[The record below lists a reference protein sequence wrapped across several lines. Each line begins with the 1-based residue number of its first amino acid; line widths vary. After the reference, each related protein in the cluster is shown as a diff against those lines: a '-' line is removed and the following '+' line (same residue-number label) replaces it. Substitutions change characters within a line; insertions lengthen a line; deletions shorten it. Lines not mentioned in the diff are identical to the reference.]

1 MPDQI
6 SCPRC
11 NHPVDPHVRHC
22 SNCGVD
28 LALAAALAERSLTE
42 PVKVP
47 TGALVSPEVL
57 VPRLGDYLI
66 ERNLVSQKDLQRGLE
81 YQRKKLHDGESC
93 LIGQALVE
101 LGVID
106 RSNLDKAVTEQILQ
120 LQSALKKANLELEKR
135 VQMRTADLQRAL
147 SKLTEINQLKTNF
160 ISNISH
166 ELRTPLTHM
175 KGYLD
180 MLIDASFG
188 PLSSEQINAIQ
199 VINRSQ
205 ARLEKLIEDLIQF
218 SLAARGEL
226 SLKLTN
232 FSLDKLIEVT
242 ISQLEAKAQNGNI
255 TLSTV
260 LRENAPLVYAD
271 EEKMGWVL
279 MQLIDNAIKFTPQ
292 GGQVSIATK
301 VENGLVS
308 ITVEDNGI
316 GIPED
321 RISEIFEPFH
331 QLDGSMTRRYSG
343 TGLGLTL
350 VNRILN
356 AHGLPIKV
364 QSKIG
369 KGTRFSFSLPAVNNY
384 DD

>member
-1 MPDQI
+1 MPDHI

-11 NHPVDPHVRHC
+11 NHPVDPHAHHC
-22 SNCGVD
+22 SNCGVN
-28 LALAAALAERSLTE
+28 LALAAALAERTLTE

-66 ERNLVSQKDLQRGLE
+66 EKDLVSREDLQHGLE
-81 YQRKKLHDGESC
+81 YQRKKLQAGESC

-101 LGVID
+101 LGIIN

-120 LQSALKKANLELEKR
+120 LQSALNKANLELEDR
-135 VQMRTADLQRAL
+135 VQTRTADLQRAL
-147 SKLTEINQLKTNF
+147 SKLTELNQLKTNF

-166 ELRTPLTHM
+166 ELRTPLTHI

-188 PLSSEQINAIQ
+188 PLTVEQINAIQ
-199 VINRSQ
+199 VIKRSE
-205 ARLEKLIEDLIQF
+205 ARLEKLIENLIQF

-226 SLKLTN
+226 SINLSN
-232 FSLDKLIEVT
+232 FSLSKIIDLT
-242 ISQLEAKAQNGNI
+242 ISQLSTKAHNNHI
-255 TLSTV
+255 AIRTILSETTPWV
-260 LRENAPLVYAD
+260 HAD
-271 EEKMGWVL
+271 EEKIGWVL
-279 MQLIDNAIKFTPQ
+279 MQLIDNAIKFTPD
-292 GGQVSIATK
+292 GGQVNIITQ

-308 ITVEDNGI
+308 IAIEDNGI

-343 TGLGLTL
+343 TGLGLTM

-364 QSKIG
+364 QSTVG
-369 KGTRFSFSLPAVNNY
+369 KGTRFSFSLPLVNHY